1 MGGHFGTTGMWYK
14 DGVFYELEDTHVN
27 FFLNHY
33 EILGFNIEEKEQLC
47 RENGLAPDA
56 PQCAEDNPARTV
68 LVTEALKRGAI
79 RIRFY
84 RGSTTVQCYDKNDT
98 HCYEQLQNCII
109 DGSNKCFGPSL
120 TVKDINGWCE
130 DLNSM
135 GWGKQISDLTAGSKH
150 QQNYKYIDSYAKKT
164 RQSLFSASAKAQIP

>member
-27 FFLNHY
+27 FFLNHH
-33 EILGFNIEEKEQLC
+33 EILGFNIEEKQQLC
-47 RENGLAPDA
+47 LENGLAADA
-56 PQCAEDNPARTV
+56 TQCAEDNPARTV

-84 RGSTTVQCYDKNDT
+84 RGSTTVQCYSKDDS
-98 HCYEQLQNCII
+98 CSLEQLKNCII

-120 TVKDINGWCE
+120 TVKDINGWRE
-130 DLNSM
+130 NLNSM
-135 GWGKQISDLTAGSKH
+135 GWGKQICDFISDSNHLQSY
-150 QQNYKYIDSYAKKT
+150 QYINLSP
-164 RQSLFSASAKAQIP
+164 QS